1 MRRSALAVSRIVLA
15 VGWYG
20 NVPCLHMSCFSS
32 PLRIHQVATKFVDT
46 YARRGVVSAARRT
59 LRPLQHRTVY
69 CADRSK
75 SMPPRKK
82 MSKREARPAPASE
95 NQRLVGGWRDRLKM
109 AMDKRNVSQRRLS
122 QDSGLG
128 PTTVRHLI
136 LQANTVSLDTCA
148 RLADGLGISV
158 TWLMTGQHGVSDS
171 TGNGDPKVVRALPIW
186 TSMDVERAEPAGGE
200 FVAVRSADY
209 PADVRALRVPDQGL
223 IPEGAN
229 LPPPPETILASGDIV
244 LFTRTL

>member
-1 MRRSALAVSRIVLA
+1 
-15 VGWYG
+15 
-20 NVPCLHMSCFSS
+20 
-32 PLRIHQVATKFVDT
+32 
-46 YARRGVVSAARRT
+46 
-59 LRPLQHRTVY
+59 
-69 CADRSK
+69 
-75 SMPPRKK
+75 MPPRKK

-244 LFTRTL
+244 LFTRTLQPDSGRLVVALAQRGAVVRRASYREDGRVDLLSNHHLFPKVTVEPKKILGVVIGLMRRMP